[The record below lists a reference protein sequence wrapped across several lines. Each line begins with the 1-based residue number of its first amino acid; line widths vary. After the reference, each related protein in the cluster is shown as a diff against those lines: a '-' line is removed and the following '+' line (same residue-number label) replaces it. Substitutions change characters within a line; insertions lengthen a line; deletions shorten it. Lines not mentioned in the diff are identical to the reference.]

1 MGQLKKK
8 ALIEGVEMF
17 TYIVSSAFGLEKMTK
32 TELTRLGY
40 EITSVE
46 NGSIEVRAGIEA
58 LADLNIN
65 LRTAER
71 VFLKLGE
78 FGAKSFDELGDG
90 IYALPWED
98 YLSESGKFIIN
109 AKSVKSALF
118 SKSDI
123 QRVSKKMLCKK
134 LSEDYGT
141 LIFPENGES
150 YSIHVNILN
159 DKVSVLMDS
168 SGQGLHK
175 RAYRTTQGE
184 APIKETLAAS
194 MVLLSDWRFKN
205 SLIDPFCGSGTIV
218 IEAAMIARNIAPGLL
233 RKFAAEEWIF
243 VPEDLFESFR
253 ERARAAIRK
262 EASFDIRA
270 TDIDERAIQMAR
282 ENAKRAGVLD
292 TIDFRV
298 EDIKDLKLDEPSSIV
313 TNPPYGLRLS
323 EQEEALE
330 LYKILGL
337 KVAANSSTSCYA
349 ISAAENFEEAFGKKA
364 DKKRK
369 LFNGNL
375 KCNLYQYL
383 AKRTKRQ

>member
-1 MGQLKKK
+1 
-8 ALIEGVEMF
+8 MF

-40 EITSVE
+40 EISSVE
-46 NGSIEVRAGIEA
+46 NGSIEVRAGMEA

-71 VFLKLGE
+71 VFLKLGDFE
-78 FGAKSFDELGDG
+78 ARSFDELGDG
-90 IYALPWED
+90 IYALAWED
-98 YLSESGKFIIN
+98 YLSESGKFVIN

-141 LIFPENGES
+141 SVFPEDGET

-159 DKVSVLMDS
+159 DRVSVLMDA

-175 RAYRTTQGE
+175 RAYRTAQGS

-205 SLIDPFCGSGTIV
+205 SLVDPFCGSGTIA
-218 IEAAMIARNIAPGLL
+218 IEAAMIARNIAPGLQ
-233 RKFAAEEWIF
+233 RRFAAEDWIF
-243 VPEDLFESFR
+243 VPQGLFESYR
-253 ERARAAIRK
+253 ERARSAIREGAK
-262 EASFDIRA
+262 FDIRA
-270 TDIDERAIQMAR
+270 YDLDAASIAMAK
-282 ENAKRAGVLD
+282 ENARRAGVLD
-292 TIDFRV
+292 TINFELRDVRQL
-298 EDIKDLKLDEPSSIV
+298 ELEGCGAIV
-313 TNPPYGLRLS
+313 TNPPYGLRLN

-330 LYKILGL
+330 LYRVLGSKLL
-337 KVAANSSTSCYA
+337 KNKNYSCFA
-349 ISAAENFEEAFGKKA
+349 ISAAEDFEAAYGAKA

-383 AKRTKRQ
+383 VKRGPKTAGAERG

>member
-1 MGQLKKK
+1 
-8 ALIEGVEMF
+8 MF
-17 TYIVSSAFGLEKMTK
+17 SYIVSSAFGLEKMTK

-40 EITSVE
+40 EISGVE
-46 NGSIEVRAGIEA
+46 NGSIEVKAGIEA

-78 FGAKSFDELGDG
+78 FSAKSFDELGDG
-90 IYALPWED
+90 IYSLPWED

-141 LIFPENGES
+141 KLFPEDGEV
-150 YSIHVNILN
+150 YSVHVNILN
-159 DKVSVLMDS
+159 DRVSVLMDA

-175 RAYRTTQGE
+175 RGYRSVQGD
-184 APIKETLAAS
+184 APIKETLAAG

-205 SLIDPFCGSGTIV
+205 TLLDPFCGSGTIA

-243 VPEDLFESFR
+243 VPAQLFETYR
-253 ERARAAIRK
+253 QRARAQIR
-262 EASFDIRA
+262 AGALFDIRA
-270 TDIDERAIQMAR
+270 QDMDGAAIGMAK
-282 ENAKRAGVLD
+282 ENAKRAGVSD

-298 EDIKDLKLDEPSSIV
+298 QDIRELKLEGRGTIV

-323 EQEEALE
+323 EQEEALG
-330 LYKILGL
+330 LYRILGAEVQRSGL
-337 KVAANSSTSCYA
+337 YSCYA
-349 ISAAENFEEAFGKKA
+349 ISAAEEFELSYGKKA

-369 LFNGNL
+369 LYNGNL
-375 KCNLYQYL
+375 KCNLYQYRGSS
-383 AKRTKRQ
+383 K

>member
-1 MGQLKKK
+1 
-8 ALIEGVEMF
+8 MF
-17 TYIVSSAFGLEKMTK
+17 TYIISSAFGLEKMTK

-40 EITSVE
+40 EIASVE
-46 NGSIEVRAGIEA
+46 NGSIEVNAGIEA

-78 FGAKSFDELGDG
+78 FEAKTFDELGNG
-90 IYALPWED
+90 IFDIAWEEF
-98 YLSESGKFIIN
+98 LSESGQFIVN

-141 LIFPENGES
+141 TVFPEDGEA

-159 DKVSVLMDS
+159 DRVSVLLDS
-168 SGQGLHK
+168 SGAGLHK
-175 RAYRTTQGE
+175 RGYRTAQGS

-205 SLIDPFCGSGTIV
+205 TLIDPFCGSGTLV
-218 IEAAMIARNIAPGLL
+218 IEAAMIARNIAPGLG
-233 RKFAAEEWIF
+233 RRFAGENWIF
-243 VPEDLFESFR
+243 VPEGLFESYR
-253 ERARAAIRK
+253 TRAKEAIRRD
-262 EASFDIRA
+262 ANFDIRA
-270 TDIDERAIQMAR
+270 YDIDETAIRMAR
-282 ENAKRAGVLD
+282 ENAKNAGVLD
-292 TIDFRV
+292 TIDFKV
-298 EDIKDLKLDEPSSIV
+298 QDIKDMILEGKGTILS
-313 TNPPYGLRLS
+313 NPPYGLRLN
-323 EQEEALE
+323 EQEEALG
-330 LYKILGL
+330 LYHILGKKL
-337 KVAANSSTSCYA
+337 AKHPNYSCYA
-349 ISAAENFEEAFGKKA
+349 ISAAENFEVAYGSKA

-383 AKRTKRQ
+383 SKSTK